1 MYAYRRDKEDGPEG
15 DLSLCHKVCF
25 GKGILGILSE
35 GLVEFTV
42 LLLLY
47 LFYTGE
53 EGEREEREKNKRT
66 TGEEGEREEREK
78 NKRTIIMA
86 ALQNQLLTIQTK
98 LYMHSTAV
106 EKRNIGTELLVRRS
120 FIQIEPGLSYFVIA
134 CLY

>member
-53 EGEREEREKNKRT
+53 EGEREEK
-66 TGEEGEREEREK
+66 EK

-106 EKRNIGTELLVRRS
+106 EREI
-120 FIQIEPGLSYFVIA
+120 
-134 CLY
+134 